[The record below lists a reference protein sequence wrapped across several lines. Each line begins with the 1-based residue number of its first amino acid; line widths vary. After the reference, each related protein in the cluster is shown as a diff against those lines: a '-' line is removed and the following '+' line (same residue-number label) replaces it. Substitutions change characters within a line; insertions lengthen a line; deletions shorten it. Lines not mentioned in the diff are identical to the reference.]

1 MKQVLALTPYVL
13 YIDADAVFTP
23 TAFNTPVLPRMVE
36 LLGGKDVM
44 FSSEFNQP
52 GQLLSAS
59 GPSQPGPAV
68 HLLPGFSHLSQP
80 SCARPSDSAAHARGL
95 AGPSALVWL
104 PWILSAMCVR
114 ACACVCVCVYV
125 CVHVCAACSSALMCA
140 TCSSPPSCAHCCPST
155 LGPPLCYPPLPNS
168 SLGVMIE

>member
-1 MKQVLALTPYVL
+1 VKQVLALTPYVL

-114 ACACVCVCVYV
+114 ACACVCVCVRVCACVCCLLLSPYV
-125 CVHVCAACSSALMCA
+125 CHLLLTPLMR
-140 TCSSPPSCAHCCPST
+140 T
-155 LGPPLCYPPLPNS
+155 LLS
-168 SLGVMIE
+168 